1 MNPTES
7 EVSIHMTSKTNQL
20 LKDTFIEL
28 YTHKP
33 INKISVK
40 ELCQRA
46 NLNRGTFY
54 SYYENIDNLLEEI
67 EEELLSDLVNIIKTE
82 NIIIHTKEDLDIF
95 LETIKK
101 LTDYIRKHGD
111 YFKALLGKNGDNLF
125 TYKIK
130 NTMKKKLSIKFKAE
144 KRNVGNLNEYL
155 LEYISSANI
164 GVITYW
170 VETGMKT
177 TPEELMGLMVKI
189 LFKGPFNI
197 R

>member
-1 MNPTES
+1 
-7 EVSIHMTSKTNQL
+7 MTSKANQL

-28 YTHKP
+28 YIYKS

-40 ELCQRA
+40 ELCQKSG
-46 NLNRGTFY
+46 LNRGTFY

-67 EEELLSDLVNIIKTE
+67 EEELLSDVVNIMKTE
-82 NIIIHTKEDLDIF
+82 NIIIHKQEDLNIF

-101 LTDYIRKHGD
+101 LFNYIREHSN
-111 YFKALLGKNGDNLF
+111 YFKALVGKNGDSLF
-125 TYKIK
+125 IHKIK
-130 NTMKKKLSIKFKAE
+130 NAMKMKLSIKFKAE
-144 KRNVGNLNEYL
+144 KRSLGNLNEYL

-164 GVITYW
+164 GVMTYW
-170 VETGMKT
+170 VETGMKAD
-177 TPEELMGLMVKI
+177 PEDLINLMIKI

>member
-1 MNPTES
+1 
-7 EVSIHMTSKTNQL
+7 MTSKTNQL

-40 ELCQRA
+40 ELCQKSS
-46 NLNRGTFY
+46 LNRGTFY
-54 SYYENIDNLLEEI
+54 NYYENIDNLLEEI
-67 EEELLSDLVNIIKTE
+67 EEGLLSDLVNIIKTE
-82 NIIIHTKEDLDIF
+82 NIIIHKQQDLDIF
-95 LETIKK
+95 LETIRKIFN
-101 LTDYIRKHGD
+101 YIKQHSN

-130 NTMKKKLSIKFKAE
+130 STMKKKLSIKFKAE

-177 TPEELMGLMVKI
+177 DPEELIGLMIKV